1 MKLTRRQLRKLI
13 IETIDDDSINFDD
26 YIDENMDFEGLVN
39 QINLLLNATA
49 DPETWKQ
56 VDHANTEVFIFIEPT
71 SDVPAIDD
79 EDWEPWY
86 IPWHNLKD
94 AFLYAGIPNY
104 HDMSLFRQRNFR
116 GVAWYAEIKKSRMEG
131 GTKIPQ
137 INIFH
142 LVRGS

>member
-39 QINLLLNATA
+39 QINLLLGATA
-49 DPETWKQ
+49 DPEAWKQ
-56 VDHANTEVFIFIEPT
+56 VDHANTEMFIFMEPR
-71 SDVPAIDD
+71 SGVVSD
-79 EDWEPWY
+79 EDREPWY
-86 IPWHNLKD
+86 VPWHNLKD

-104 HDMSLFRQRNFR
+104 HDMGLFRQQNFR
-116 GVAWYAEIKKSRMEG
+116 GVAWYTEIKKSRMEG

-142 LVRGS
+142 LVRGK